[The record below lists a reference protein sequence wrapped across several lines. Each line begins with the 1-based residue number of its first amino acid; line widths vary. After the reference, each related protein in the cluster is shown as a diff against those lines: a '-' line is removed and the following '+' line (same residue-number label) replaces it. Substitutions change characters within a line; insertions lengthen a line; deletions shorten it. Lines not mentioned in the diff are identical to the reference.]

1 MLQTEHTELTE
12 AVVATYQV
20 HHSAKHSDNRHLLHR
35 LTYCFLFCNQDEQL
49 TEWLVE
55 GTNVLAT
62 EDGATQTT

>member
-12 AVVATYQV
+12 AVVATLQV
-20 HHSAKHSDNRHLLHR
+20 HHSDNRHLLHR
-35 LTYCFLFCNQDEQL
+35 LTVSFLFCNQDEQL

>member
-1 MLQTEHTELTE
+1 MLQMEHTE

-35 LTYCFLFCNQDEQL
+35 LTVSFLFCNQDGKL

-55 GTNVLAT
+55 GTVLAT